1 MVSPGTDIVKNHEC
15 LSITNEFQLKKKTG
29 IPKLKIRGPLQCM
42 STGINWRQTP
52 KLFIAVL

>member
-42 STGINWRQTP
+42 STG
-52 KLFIAVL
+52 K